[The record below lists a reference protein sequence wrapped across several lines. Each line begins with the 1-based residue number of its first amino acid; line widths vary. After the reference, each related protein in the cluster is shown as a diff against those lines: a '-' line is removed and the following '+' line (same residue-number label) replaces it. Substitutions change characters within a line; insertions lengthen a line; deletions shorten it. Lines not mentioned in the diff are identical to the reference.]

1 MSEVA
6 CADTGP
12 SVAKVFAIDSMDS
25 VSALLVDGHPN
36 SAAYGPRHYLSPG
49 TLATDRQL
57 WINPNHYNDGL
68 GTS

>member
-12 SVAKVFAIDSMDS
+12 SVAKVLAVDSMGAM
-25 VSALLVDGHPN
+25 SASLMDGHPH
-36 SAAYGPRHYLSPG
+36 SAACGPRHYLSPG

-57 WINPNHYNDGL
+57 WVNPNHYNDGL
-68 GTS
+68 GTF